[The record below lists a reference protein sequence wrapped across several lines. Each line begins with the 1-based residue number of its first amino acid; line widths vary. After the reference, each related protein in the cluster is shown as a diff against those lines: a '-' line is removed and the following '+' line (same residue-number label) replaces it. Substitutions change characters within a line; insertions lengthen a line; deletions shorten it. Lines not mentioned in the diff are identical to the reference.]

1 MALKMKKRFFKKLT
15 SDIKKKEEGV
25 AVLEFAMAVPV
36 IVTLLMGTIDLVTYV
51 IAHQRIS
58 RAAYTMSNLLTQ
70 MDKGLKEAQVSD
82 MMLALNRV
90 SDPYDIALNGKA
102 TMTAIIGI
110 GTDGAAPDSYKVAW
124 KRCYGAGSGSS
135 SYGAEN
141 TTVAQSAFPV
151 NTIVTSS
158 QILIVTEITYDFE
171 PMLGFLPLAGDI
183 EYKSYFRPRRG
194 SIENIQADGTSP
206 HSC

>member
-1 MALKMKKRFFKKLT
+1 MALKMKKRFLKKLT
-15 SDIKKKEEGV
+15 ADIKKQEEGI
-25 AVLEFAMAVPV
+25 AVLEFAIAVPV

-90 SDPYDIALNGKA
+90 SDPYDIATNGKA
-102 TMTAIIGI
+102 TMTAIIGK
-110 GTDGAAPDSYKVAW
+110 GPDGVEPDYFKVAW
-124 KRCYGAGSGSS
+124 QRCYGAGTGSS

-141 TTVAQSAFPV
+141 TTVAQSSFPV

-158 QILIVTEITYDFE
+158 QILIVTEITYNFE

-194 SIENIQADGTSP
+194 TIESIQNDNTTP